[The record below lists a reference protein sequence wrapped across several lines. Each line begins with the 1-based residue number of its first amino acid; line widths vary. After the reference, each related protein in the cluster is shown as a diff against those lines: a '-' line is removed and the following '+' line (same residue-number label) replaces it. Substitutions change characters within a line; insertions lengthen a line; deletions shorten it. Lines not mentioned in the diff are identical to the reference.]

1 MTTAT
6 QVDRLDVYTLK
17 RPFNDQ
23 NQMCVRLETIDSVAL
38 HRQWQAGLDRERF
51 FDQVFREKDE
61 YEYRTE

>member
-1 MTTAT
+1 
-6 QVDRLDVYTLK
+6 VYTLK